1 MPEPLINAVEQQ
13 KLLSWARQTIG
24 AAVCKA
30 IEFQV
35 PEMELTPNLR
45 APHGVFVTLTKSG
58 TLRGCI
64 GHMDFS
70 RPLWENCMRAAMASA
85 IEDPRFP
92 PVEPAELSGLQL
104 EISVMEPP
112 RPIRSV
118 DEFDHLKHG
127 IIITKNRRRGLFLP
141 QVAREQGWDKQQT
154 LDMVCGKAGLQSG
167 AWREPDARL
176 EVFTA
181 FVFGKQHAE
190 PPPA

>member
-1 MPEPLINAVEQQ
+1 MPEAPVNAAEQQ
-13 KLLSWARQTIG
+13 KLLSWVRQTIG

-30 IEFQV
+30 IDFQV
-35 PEMELTPNLR
+35 PEAELTPNLR

-70 RPLWENCMRAAMASA
+70 RPLWENCMRAAAAAA

-92 PVEPAELSGLQL
+92 PVEPAELHGLQF

-118 DEFDHLKHG
+118 DEFDHLQHG
-127 IIITKNRRRGLFLP
+127 IIIIKGGRRGLFLP
-141 QVAREQGWDKQQT
+141 QVAREQGWDKQKT
-154 LDMVCGKAGLQSG
+154 LEMVCGKAGLPSG

-181 FVFGKQHAE
+181 FVFGKHTE